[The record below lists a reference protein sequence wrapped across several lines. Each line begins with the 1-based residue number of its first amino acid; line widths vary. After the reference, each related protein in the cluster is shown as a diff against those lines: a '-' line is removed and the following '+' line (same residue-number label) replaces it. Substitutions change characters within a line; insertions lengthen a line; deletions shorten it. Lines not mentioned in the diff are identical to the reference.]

1 MSKYQVT
8 IARNETTIYVYE
20 VEADDEDEA
29 EEVGYALYNQGEEPV
44 DEDVVYGEEEVHSV
58 AWIED

>member
-8 IARNETTIYVYE
+8 IARNETTCYTYE
-20 VEADDEDEA
+20 VEAENEEDA
-29 EEVGYALYNQGEEPV
+29 TDHAYNLYNQGEEAI
-44 DEDVVYGEEEVHSV
+44 DEDLVYGEEEIHSV